1 MASAFALASEICR
14 RLVHKGGGGR
24 ARCGSIAAAPHL
36 RPPVAELAMSREL
49 SGKTGRRP
57 LSMAG
62 ASQMVTP
69 AAPRAELLTEGGH
82 QHEVI
87 AVPLPAPAQ
96 TSQSYQRYSSRMSM
110 TLARGGSSDSVI
122 DLRRIGSDDDDTTKE
137 SYVGEKLSF
146 FRSLPRSCR
155 AFLFLTL
162 VVTVTNTV
170 HGVVL
175 IAMGGVMHAESVT
188 RAKNFLYY
196 GVSQVMLGL
205 RIFKFAW
212 DFLRKEHSVY
222 MQMALLL
229 IVYIALFD
237 LSLLES
243 VLSGDDAARAEG
255 GGDRRDRRRRL
266 GHRGPPGAALDLP
279 AGAAALLRGDG
290 PLRPPRVA
298 RLRLA
303 RLQALRQRLR
313 AQEDVRH
320 SVCGVGLRQDGPHA
334 TIQVP
339 LAAPARPRPPPA
351 PPPRPRSAHGPRRA
365 APPAAAA
372 AHRRAAPLAPSVQVA
387 LILVIF
393 LLHGEQAI
401 FTAMGEKIFVH
412 IAISRSSCGSSSR
425 SSRSRRSGSGGSARG
440 RSSSA
445 TRCPPAR
452 PPPPPRRQLP
462 PPAAPPASRSP
473 PHSRP
478 PPRSHPLALRPPP
491 ALLRVQVGPHLCQR
505 DVRSPV
511 QGLRQ
516 RLLRNVSGVD
526 LDGDALAEAI
536 LLECGV
542 NPPPTH
548 EGSFSFTAEYWC
560 TRAYES
566 IWEVPVLVP
575 AMLSAA
581 MRVGTYVKIYLAS
594 TRVFGEAAAAVDEH
608 GVVGPRR
615 PPRVDRRRGAGAIVR
630 MVKGAELN
638 IVVCNDADDDAD
650 VSKRGGAALARASTV
665 AAALLPAARSSGSK
679 DELPDGSRDLG
690 GSAGNGAPAA
700 APPSGS
706 SSSRLV
712 SSARTRARR

>member
-1 MASAFALASEICR
+1 
-14 RLVHKGGGGR
+14 
-24 ARCGSIAAAPHL
+24 
-36 RPPVAELAMSREL
+36 MSREL
-49 SGKTGRRP
+49 SGKKGRRP

-255 GGDRRDRRRRL
+255 GGDAAGIGADDWGIV
-266 GHRGPPGAALDLP
+266 GHP
-279 AGAAALLRGDG
+279 
-290 PLRPPRVA
+290 
-298 RLRLA
+298 
-303 RLQALRQRLR
+303 ALRSIFLLVQLLCFAGMVHFGRR
-313 AQEDVRH
+313 ASRDFGWRVFKL
-320 SVCGVGLRQDGPHA
+320 CGNDFERKKMYDTLYAVSAYAKMDLTL

-339 LAAPARPRPPPA
+339 LAAPARPRPPPGAAAPA
-351 PPPRPRSAHGPRRA
+351 PPGTRA
-365 APPAAAA
+365 APRRPA
-372 AHRRAAPLAPSVQVA
+372 RRRRRSPPPPPPLAPSKCQVGMIA
-387 LILVIF
+387 VIF

-401 FTAMGEKIFVH
+401 FESMGEKIVAYVAMACQLAWVLLSFV
-412 IAISRSSCGSSSR
+412 AIDKEWKWWSR
-425 SSRSRRSGSGGSARG
+425 
-440 RSSSA
+440 
-445 TRCPPAR
+445 TWPIIVLYPVPPAPAHTAARR
-452 PPPPPRRQLP
+452 PARLP
-462 PPAAPPASRSP
+462 ALR
-473 PHSRP
+473 
-478 PPRSHPLALRPPP
+478 LALTLRPPP
-491 ALLRVQVGPHLCQR
+491 ALLRVQVGPHF
-505 DVRSPV
+505 
-511 QGLRQ
+511 RQ
-516 RLLRNVSGVD
+516 
-526 LDGDALAEAI
+526 
-536 LLECGV
+536 
-542 NPPPTH
+542 
-548 EGSFSFTAEYWC
+548 
-560 TRAYES
+560 
-566 IWEVPVLVP
+566 
-575 AMLSAA
+575 
-581 MRVGTYVKIYLAS
+581 
-594 TRVFGEAAAAVDEH
+594 
-608 GVVGPRR
+608 
-615 PPRVDRRRGAGAIVR
+615 
-630 MVKGAELN
+630 
-638 IVVCNDADDDAD
+638 
-650 VSKRGGAALARASTV
+650 
-665 AAALLPAARSSGSK
+665 
-679 DELPDGSRDLG
+679 
-690 GSAGNGAPAA
+690 
-700 APPSGS
+700 
-706 SSSRLV
+706 
-712 SSARTRARR
+712 

>member
-1 MASAFALASEICR
+1 
-14 RLVHKGGGGR
+14 
-24 ARCGSIAAAPHL
+24 
-36 RPPVAELAMSREL
+36 MSREL
-49 SGKTGRRP
+49 SGKKGRRP

-255 GGDRRDRRRRL
+255 GGDAAGIGADDWGIV
-266 GHRGPPGAALDLP
+266 GHP
-279 AGAAALLRGDG
+279 
-290 PLRPPRVA
+290 
-298 RLRLA
+298 
-303 RLQALRQRLR
+303 ALRSIFLLVQLLCFAGMVHFGRR
-313 AQEDVRH
+313 ASRDFGWRVFKL
-320 SVCGVGLRQDGPHA
+320 CGNDFERKKMYDTLYAVSAYAKMDLTL
-334 TIQVP
+334 TIQAP
-339 LAAPARPRPPPA
+339 LAARRRARDRPPA
-351 PPPRPRSAHGPRRA
+351 PPPRPRRAHRPRRA

-372 AHRRAAPLAPSVQVA
+372 AHRRRRPL
-387 LILVIF
+387 
-393 LLHGEQAI
+393 
-401 FTAMGEKIFVH
+401 
-412 IAISRSSCGSSSR
+412 SR
-425 SSRSRRSGSGGSARG
+425 
-440 RSSSA
+440 
-445 TRCPPAR
+445 
-452 PPPPPRRQLP
+452 PRF
-462 PPAAPPASRSP
+462 RSP
-473 PHSRP
+473 
-478 PPRSHPLALRPPP
+478 
-491 ALLRVQVGPHLCQR
+491 
-505 DVRSPV
+505 
-511 QGLRQ
+511 
-516 RLLRNVSGVD
+516 
-526 LDGDALAEAI
+526 
-536 LLECGV
+536 
-542 NPPPTH
+542 
-548 EGSFSFTAEYWC
+548 
-560 TRAYES
+560 
-566 IWEVPVLVP
+566 
-575 AMLSAA
+575 
-581 MRVGTYVKIYLAS
+581 
-594 TRVFGEAAAAVDEH
+594 
-608 GVVGPRR
+608 
-615 PPRVDRRRGAGAIVR
+615 
-630 MVKGAELN
+630 
-638 IVVCNDADDDAD
+638 
-650 VSKRGGAALARASTV
+650 
-665 AAALLPAARSSGSK
+665 
-679 DELPDGSRDLG
+679 
-690 GSAGNGAPAA
+690 
-700 APPSGS
+700 
-706 SSSRLV
+706 
-712 SSARTRARR
+712 